1 MIHIKEFSFN
11 TFQTRC
17 CVVWDEDGIC
27 AFVDPGFSDASE
39 RTELVSFV
47 ESKGLKPSCIMLT
60 HAHFDHT
67 YGVADLARTYGIP
80 VYMDRKETFTIEN
93 TNPYVCGAYGLPLPE
108 AFEAQDFPGEGA
120 RSGEGRSGAAA
131 GGAASCDGGC
141 SGADISGGF
150 SGGEGRS
157 GAASGGFSGGE
168 GARSG
173 EDASG
178 GFSGGAAV
186 RVGSLLFEVL
196 ETPGHSVGG
205 VCLLERGEKVLF
217 SGDTLFAGAIGRT
230 DHPGGDYDL
239 LMKSI
244 FTQLMAL
251 DGDTVVIPGHGP
263 VSDIATERMTNP
275 FLLPFNEPYTD

>member
-39 RTELVSFV
+39 RTELVAFV

-108 AFEAQDFPGEGA
+108 AFEAQDFPG
-120 RSGEGRSGAAA
+120 
-131 GGAASCDGGC
+131 
-141 SGADISGGF
+141 
-150 SGGEGRS
+150 
-157 GAASGGFSGGE
+157 
-168 GARSG
+168 
-173 EDASG
+173 
-178 GFSGGAAV
+178 GAAV

-205 VCLLERGEKVLF
+205 VCLLERSEKVLF

>member
-39 RTELVSFV
+39 RTKLVAFV

-80 VYMDRKETFTIEN
+80 VYMDRKEAFTIEN

-108 AFEAQDFPGEGA
+108 AFEAQDFP
-120 RSGEGRSGAAA
+120 
-131 GGAASCDGGC
+131 
-141 SGADISGGF
+141 
-150 SGGEGRS
+150 
-157 GAASGGFSGGE
+157 
-168 GARSG
+168 
-173 EDASG
+173 
-178 GFSGGAAV
+178 GGAAV

-205 VCLLERGEKVLF
+205 VCLLERSEKVLF
-217 SGDTLFAGAIGRT
+217 SGDTLFSGAIGRT

-244 FTQLMAL
+244 FTQLMDL

>member
-39 RTELVSFV
+39 RTELVAFV

-108 AFEAQDFPGEGA
+108 AFEAQDFPGGGA
-120 RSGEGRSGAAA
+120 RSGGGVSGA
-131 GGAASCDGGC
+131 
-141 SGADISGGF
+141 
-150 SGGEGRS
+150 
-157 GAASGGFSGGE
+157 
-168 GARSG
+168 
-173 EDASG
+173 ASG

-205 VCLLERGEKVLF
+205 VCLLERSEKVLF
-217 SGDTLFAGAIGRT
+217 SGDTLFSGAIGRT

-244 FTQLMAL
+244 FTQLMDL

>member
-39 RTELVSFV
+39 RTELVAFV

-108 AFEAQDFPGEGA
+108 AFEAQDFPGGGA
-120 RSGEGRSGAAA
+120 RSGEGVSGA
-131 GGAASCDGGC
+131 
-141 SGADISGGF
+141 
-150 SGGEGRS
+150 
-157 GAASGGFSGGE
+157 
-168 GARSG
+168 
-173 EDASG
+173 ASG

>member
-39 RTELVSFV
+39 RTELVAFV

-93 TNPYVCGAYGLPLPE
+93 TNTYVCGAYGLPLPE
-108 AFEAQDFPGEGA
+108 TFEAQDFPGGGA
-120 RSGEGRSGAAA
+120 RSGEGVSGGFSGAAS

-141 SGADISGGF
+141 SDADI
-150 SGGEGRS
+150 
-157 GAASGGFSGGE
+157 SGGE

-178 GFSGGAAV
+178 EEGRSGAAV

-244 FTQLMAL
+244 FAQLMAL

>member
-39 RTELVSFV
+39 RTELVAFV

-120 RSGEGRSGAAA
+120 RSGEGASSGVSGA
-131 GGAASCDGGC
+131 
-141 SGADISGGF
+141 
-150 SGGEGRS
+150 
-157 GAASGGFSGGE
+157 
-168 GARSG
+168 
-173 EDASG
+173 ASG

>member
-80 VYMDRKETFTIEN
+80 VYMDRKEAFTIEN

-108 AFEAQDFPGEGA
+108 AFEAQDFPG
-120 RSGEGRSGAAA
+120 
-131 GGAASCDGGC
+131 
-141 SGADISGGF
+141 
-150 SGGEGRS
+150 
-157 GAASGGFSGGE
+157 
-168 GARSG
+168 
-173 EDASG
+173 
-178 GFSGGAAV
+178 GAAV
-186 RVGSLLFEVL
+186 RVGRLLFEVL

-205 VCLLERGEKVLF
+205 VCLLERSEKVLF

>member
-80 VYMDRKETFTIEN
+80 VYMDRKEAFTIEN

-108 AFEAQDFPGEGA
+108 AFEAQDFPGGGA
-120 RSGEGRSGAAA
+120 RSGEGVS
-131 GGAASCDGGC
+131 GAASCDGGC
-141 SGADISGGF
+141 
-150 SGGEGRS
+150 S

-168 GARSG
+168 GRS
-173 EDASG
+173 
-178 GFSGGAAV
+178 GAAV

-205 VCLLERGEKVLF
+205 VCLLERSEKVLF

-239 LMKSI
+239 LMTSI

-275 FLLPFNEPYTD
+275 FLLPFNEPYED

>member
-39 RTELVSFV
+39 RTELIAFV

-108 AFEAQDFPGEGA
+108 AFEAQDFPG
-120 RSGEGRSGAAA
+120 
-131 GGAASCDGGC
+131 
-141 SGADISGGF
+141 
-150 SGGEGRS
+150 
-157 GAASGGFSGGE
+157 
-168 GARSG
+168 
-173 EDASG
+173 
-178 GFSGGAAV
+178 GAAV

-205 VCLLERGEKVLF
+205 VCLLERSEKVLF
-217 SGDTLFAGAIGRT
+217 SGDTLFSGAIGRT

>member
-80 VYMDRKETFTIEN
+80 VYMDRKEAFTIEN

-108 AFEAQDFPGEGA
+108 AFEAQDFPGGGA
-120 RSGEGRSGAAA
+120 RSGEGV
-131 GGAASCDGGC
+131 
-141 SGADISGGF
+141 SGADISGGEGRSGADI

-157 GAASGGFSGGE
+157 GAASGGFSGGA

-178 GFSGGAAV
+178 EEGRSGAAV
-186 RVGSLLFEVL
+186 RVGRLLFEVL

-205 VCLLERGEKVLF
+205 VCLLERSEKVLF

-244 FTQLMAL
+244 FAQLMAL

>member
-39 RTELVSFV
+39 RTELIAFV

-108 AFEAQDFPGEGA
+108 AFEAQDFPG
-120 RSGEGRSGAAA
+120 
-131 GGAASCDGGC
+131 
-141 SGADISGGF
+141 
-150 SGGEGRS
+150 
-157 GAASGGFSGGE
+157 
-168 GARSG
+168 
-173 EDASG
+173 
-178 GFSGGAAV
+178 GAAV

-205 VCLLERGEKVLF
+205 VCLLERSEKVLF
-217 SGDTLFAGAIGRT
+217 SGDTLFAGSIGRT

>member
-80 VYMDRKETFTIEN
+80 VYMDRKEAFTIEN

-108 AFEAQDFPGEGA
+108 AFEAQDFP
-120 RSGEGRSGAAA
+120 
-131 GGAASCDGGC
+131 
-141 SGADISGGF
+141 
-150 SGGEGRS
+150 
-157 GAASGGFSGGE
+157 
-168 GARSG
+168 
-173 EDASG
+173 
-178 GFSGGAAV
+178 GGAAV

>member
-108 AFEAQDFPGEGA
+108 AFEAQDFPGG
-120 RSGEGRSGAAA
+120 
-131 GGAASCDGGC
+131 
-141 SGADISGGF
+141 
-150 SGGEGRS
+150 
-157 GAASGGFSGGE
+157 

-178 GFSGGAAV
+178 AASGGAAV
-186 RVGSLLFEVL
+186 RVGSLLLRFWRLRAIRSAVSACWSAVRRSFSAA
-196 ETPGHSVGG
+196 TPSS
-205 VCLLERGEKVLF
+205 RGR
-217 SGDTLFAGAIGRT
+217 SAGRT
-230 DHPGGDYDL
+230 
-239 LMKSI
+239 
-244 FTQLMAL
+244 TRAV
-251 DGDTVVIPGHGP
+251 T
-263 VSDIATERMTNP
+263 MTC
-275 FLLPFNEPYTD
+275 

>member
-17 CVVWDEDGIC
+17 CVVWDEDRIC

-39 RTELVSFV
+39 RTELVAFV

-108 AFEAQDFPGEGA
+108 AFEAEDFPGGGA
-120 RSGEGRSGAAA
+120 RSGEGVSGAAS
-131 GGAASCDGGC
+131 GEEGR
-141 SGADISGGF
+141 SGADI

-157 GAASGGFSGGE
+157 GA
-168 GARSG
+168 
-173 EDASG
+173 ASG

-244 FTQLMAL
+244 FSQLMAL